1 MLIALNANWSKCQLL
16 SHHQIID
23 VFYSHKNFMR
33 PELQDK
39 MHTRFDYEVQML
51 DNIFQSGAAYIFGRI
66 NKECWYFYT
75 LNSDRPSVQLQITEP
90 DQTLEIIMQQLDE
103 QKMQIFTKKLC
114 ATAKEATARSGIDKV
129 RIHFFSLSKKRQI
142 QSNSK
147 LSLGQIFTDATID
160 DYLFEP
166 CGYSMVRI
174 YLIVM
179 D

>member
-1 MLIALNANWSKCQLL
+1 
-16 SHHQIID
+16 
-23 VFYSHKNFMR
+23 
-33 PELQDK
+33 

-75 LNSDRPSVQLQITEP
+75 LNSDRPSNQLQITEP

-129 RIHFFSLSKKRQI
+129 RRLVLES
-142 QSNSK
+142 
-147 LSLGQIFTDATID
+147 
-160 DYLFEP
+160 
-166 CGYSMVRI
+166 
-174 YLIVM
+174 
-179 D
+179 